1 MNVAF
6 LGVSVEHLRVQ
17 LDSPLQREVV
27 GRQTNSQTWIREERY
42 KELFNCYRTEF
53 NNILHFDISFDQ
65 SSTSNLEL
73 FSTLFQHMLF
83 TATFSVSLL
92 KILSNFHGL

>member
-92 KILSNFHGL
+92 KILSNFYGL